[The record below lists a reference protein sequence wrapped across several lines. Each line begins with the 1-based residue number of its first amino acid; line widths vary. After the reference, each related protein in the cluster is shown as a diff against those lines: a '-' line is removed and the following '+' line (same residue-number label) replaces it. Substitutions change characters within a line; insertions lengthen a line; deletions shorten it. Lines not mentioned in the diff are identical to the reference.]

1 MTGLKRVSIV
11 ALALLMVVTSV
22 FAQGTKEDASA
33 GKQIELTVLNY
44 IDMSEP
50 NSANEISMVWDKF
63 AAENPDIK
71 LVREDLFN
79 EPFHQ
84 KTEAYVAS
92 GQVPDVLYMWPSGRS
107 TSLHTTKSV
116 KDLMPF
122 LQKDGMVD

>member
-1 MTGLKRVSIV
+1 MTGLKKISVL

-22 FAQGTKEDASA
+22 FAQGTREDASA
-33 GKQIELTVLNY
+33 SGKVELTVLNY

-50 NSANEISMVWDKF
+50 NSANEIKMVWDKF
-63 AAENPDIK
+63 EEENPDIK

-92 GQVPDVLYMWPSGRS
+92 G
-107 TSLHTTKSV
+107 
-116 KDLMPF
+116 
-122 LQKDGMVD
+122 